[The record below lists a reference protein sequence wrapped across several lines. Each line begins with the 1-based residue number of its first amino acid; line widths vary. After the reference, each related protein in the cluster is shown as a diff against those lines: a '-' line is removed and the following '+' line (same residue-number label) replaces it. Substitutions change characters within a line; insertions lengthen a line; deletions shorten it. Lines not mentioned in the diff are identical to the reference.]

1 MLHLPADSTNT
12 EIFNKGAI
20 LENKNFFNSKKDCTF
35 VPAFPKRSV
44 DGGVAQ

>member
-1 MLHLPADSTNT
+1 MKITKTEKIWLVAVIIFYVCYNLP
-12 EIFNKGAI
+12 
-20 LENKNFFNSKKDCTF
+20 F